1 MLSTSTV
8 VRCSRNNGGRAKLFL
23 VAGREMK
30 LLFGGRKKS
39 HTFLQK
45 QKETSKRCVNNACV
59 NLHYYLRPHLR
70 PQREHARLRA
80 PDQLEAAVGA
90 PLGVRPLRVS
100 IPVPPRFE
108 APQVI
113 SPGLEAP
120 SREKYVFEGDRRP

>member
-1 MLSTSTV
+1 M
-8 VRCSRNNGGRAKLFL
+8 FL

-90 PLGVRPLRVS
+90 PLRVRPLRVS
-100 IPVPPRFE
+100 IPPRGE
-108 APQVI
+108 APLVI
-113 SPGLEAP
+113 SPGVEAT

>member
-1 MLSTSTV
+1 M
-8 VRCSRNNGGRAKLFL
+8 FL

-80 PDQLEAAVGA
+80 PHQLEAAVGA
-90 PLGVRPLRVS
+90 PLRPLRVS
-100 IPVPPRFE
+100 IRPGLETPLVICNI
-108 APQVI
+108 I
-113 SPGLEAP
+113 SPGLEAT

>member
-1 MLSTSTV
+1 M
-8 VRCSRNNGGRAKLFL
+8 K
-23 VAGREMK
+23 K
-30 LLFGGRKKS
+30 LLFQGVKKS
-39 HTFLQK
+39 EQR
-45 QKETSKRCVNNACV
+45 TSIS
-59 NLHYYLRPHLR
+59 YYLR

-80 PDQLEAAVGA
+80 PHQLEAAVGA